1 MNSGAIFSCTSPTG
15 SPCWSVKAL
24 PLCSVSPG
32 TAGCMTLGKAA
43 EFIVENQSPQVSST
57 STAFTD
63 FSGTL
68 TISGSAES
76 LKTNTESQTVSTDPS
91 VYVLTDFTKTTS
103 HVVVSLTS
111 PNQTIFRMEPT
122 QPSFP
127 LYCQGPLSTSAS
139 LNPQTAFK
147 WAQKGAGAANPGP
160 GECAWADRGPRSVE
174 IKAGG
179 GNIISGFLNQLANLP
194 AGKFSEIG
202 VYRDPSVGND
212 LLVTQLVGF
221 VAPPFSANPVLP

>member
-1 MNSGAIFSCTSPTG
+1 
-15 SPCWSVKAL
+15 
-24 PLCSVSPG
+24 
-32 TAGCMTLGKAA
+32 MTLGKAA